1 MRSDLLRYS
10 TTSRFPRGFT
20 LVELLVVIGIIAIL
34 TALLIPAVSSARA
47 YSRQTECASNLR
59 QIGMAV
65 INASTAGKRLQPGKL
80 VDAKDQED
88 PINLGMPRLLEG
100 HMDKSYAIFKCP
112 SVSGDEVG
120 YETTIHFGFNGR

>member
-1 MRSDLLRYS
+1 MRSNLRCCS
-10 TTSRFPRGFT
+10 LRSHITRGFT

-65 INASTAGKRLQPGKL
+65 INAATSGKQLQPGKL
-80 VDAKDQED
+80 IKAEDQAD
-88 PINLGMPRLLEG
+88 PINLGMPRLLED
-100 HMDKSYAIFKCP
+100 HMDNSYAVFKCP
-112 SVSGDEVG
+112 AVSGEELG
-120 YETTIHFGFNGR
+120 